1 MGGDMVKPKA
11 NKVPVEIREGETD
24 GHALARV
31 SLDPLTRHANIGGAF
46 AEQMFAG
53 HQRPSIA
60 DNVAVLGDEVTKAAN
75 GDLTLVSRILAS
87 QAVSLDAMFTDMARR
102 SIENMGQYLN
112 AGERYMRLALKAQS
126 ASRATLDSLA
136 KLHQPREQT
145 VRHVH
150 VNDGGQAIVADQF
163 HHHGGSGKNGKSDE
177 QSQAACAAGECA
189 ALPCPNASG
198 DGVPIAS
205 REGAEAVQDARR
217 D

>member
-1 MGGDMVKPKA
+1 MGGDMTKPKS
-11 NKVPVEIREGETD
+11 NTLPIEKREGEAD

-53 HQRPSIA
+53 RQRPSIA
-60 DNVAVLGDEVTKAAN
+60 DNVAVLGDEVAKAAN
-75 GDLTLVSRILAS
+75 GDLTLASRILAS

-112 AGERYMRLALKAQS
+112 AGELYMRLALKAQA
-126 ASRATLDSLA
+126 ASRATLEVLA

-163 HHHGGSGKNGKSDE
+163 HHHGGSQENGKSVK
-177 QSQAACAAGECA
+177 QSHGKQIANAPGAAM
-189 ALPCPNASG
+189 PCDIEAEREAMPSASS
-198 DGVPIAS
+198 S
-205 REGAEAVQDARR
+205 RA
-217 D
+217 